1 MANIDIKKYSENG
14 MEFYKAL
21 DGAHDVIIAKLT
33 YTKYFNSKCDG
44 WAGSFGKL
52 VRRLAVDLLKDR
64 SHTKPALCKQYNVP
78 ARSYNLADS
87 FAKAMV
93 NSANELHKLHRE
105 TTDAN
110 LEKAIRSYVGGIN
123 REEDPK
129 KLRQRM
135 RRVHICDTKVDVF
148 PDKPSIFIG
157 GQKYYYNQHL
167 DKDWKEKY
175 AASRQDSFGA
185 RGSKDETC
193 GNSTYQIQFVKQLVE
208 ETKVLGKLVPY
219 NQYEF
224 RVTSRQKKLGTF
236 RLNEKEGNKLRDCLI
251 NNTALKVFFK
261 RRDNGSW
268 YIYMGY
274 AITETPKSRVFNG
287 VLGID
292 LNNGHLEASAVNT
305 KLEVVQYWKEAYDSK
320 CDKNTRERQ
329 LYAIIRRFVGYAKA
343 NNYKISLEYLEFEHS
358 KKYLQNKLGAML
370 HVLPYR
376 KIRKKFERECY
387 KSGVE
392 LVYVKSEYTSVL
404 GNLIASL
411 DCKYSRDTAASI
423 VIAMRALEGGNAYLN
438 KICSNLKRLR
448 LNAKG
453 MFGRHIDIGEGLG
466 AGKIDTARSVYALQ
480 YEIGRSIKKTMDML
494 TGVYY
499 NDKQLGRMR
508 TRWKATFNGCQIKS
522 IEVGCRSPDDK
533 TSESTSKRLVKLNTY
548 FAESLKDS
556 HNAQL

>member
-1 MANIDIKKYSENG
+1 
-14 MEFYKAL
+14 MEFYKSL

-44 WAGSFGKL
+44 WARSFGKL
-52 VRRLAVDLLKDR
+52 VRRLAVDLLKD
-64 SHTKPALCKQYNVP
+64 SAHTKPALCKQFNVP
-78 ARSYNLADS
+78 ARQYNLADS
-87 FAKAMV
+87 FAKSMV

-110 LEKAIRSYVGGIN
+110 LEKAIRSYLEGIN

-129 KLRQRM
+129 QLRQRK
-135 RRVHICDTKVDVF
+135 RKVLRYETALDVF
-148 PDKPSIFIG
+148 PAKPSIFIG
-157 GQKYYYNQHL
+157 GQKHYYNQHL
-167 DKDWKEKY
+167 DKDWKSKY
-175 AASRQDSFGA
+175 IASRQDCFGA
-185 RGSKDETC
+185 RGSKGETS
-193 GNSTYQIQFVKQLVE
+193 GNSTYQISFVKQVVE
-208 ETKVLGKLVPY
+208 ETKVLGKLIPY

-224 RVTSRQKKLGTF
+224 KVISKQKKLGTF
-236 RLNEKEGNKLRDCLI
+236 RLSEKEANKIKCCLA

-261 RRDNGSW
+261 KRDNGSW
-268 YIYMGY
+268 YVYVGY
-274 AITETPKSRVFNG
+274 AVAEAPKPKIFNG

-292 LNNGHLEASAVNT
+292 LNNGHLEGSAVNN
-305 KLEVVQYWKEAYDSK
+305 KLEVMQYWKEVYDSK
-320 CDKNTRERQ
+320 CDKHTRERQ
-329 LYAIIRRFVGYAKA
+329 LYAIIRNFVGYAKA
-343 NNYKISLEYLEFEHS
+343 NNYKISLEYLDFEHS
-358 KKYLQNKLGAML
+358 KKFLQNKLGAML

-438 KICSNLKRLR
+438 RICINLKRIR

-453 MFGRHIDIGEGLG
+453 MFGRHIDIGESGLR
-466 AGKIDTARSVYALQ
+466 AGKIDTARSVYAIQ

-499 NDKQLGRMR
+499 HDKQLGRIR
-508 TRWKATFNGCQIKS
+508 TRWKATFSGCQIRS

-533 TSESTSKRLVKLNTY
+533 TSESTSKRLARLNQYFVK
-548 FAESLKDS
+548 SLKDS